1 MLPAS
6 RDPLSDAEHREKEVC
21 PRGEPNYPAGLFS
34 PDSIS
39 AVAPLYYTKSERGYQ
54 GQYLFGATIT
64 LRPFPGV
71 SSQELEWM
79 LDCHAARSQ
88 LKRTGEP
95 VVANDPYWV
104 PGHVVRISV
113 EFDEGVTR
121 IKVEGKDFATA
132 QEILRRAEAFVGQP
146 ATGNEG
152 TPDSGVR
159 L

>member
-6 RDPLSDAEHREKEVC
+6 RDPLNDAEHREREVC
-21 PRGEPNYPAGLFS
+21 PRGEPVYPAGLFS
-34 PDSIS
+34 PDSVS

-64 LRPFPGV
+64 LRPLPGANA
-71 SSQELEWM
+71 QELEWM

-88 LKRTGEP
+88 LHWRGEP
-95 VVANDPYWV
+95 VVPNDPYWV

-113 EFDEGVTR
+113 AFEEGVTQVK
-121 IKVEGKDFATA
+121 IEGKDFATA
-132 QEILRRAEAFVGQP
+132 KEILVRARAFIGEP
-146 ATGNEG
+146 SPDNEG
-152 TPDSGVR
+152 TADSGIR